1 MQKFIRGA
9 LLTTLV
15 LMLAAC
21 ASPKPGTPE
30 FVAVKEVEQQKAS
43 VQAVT
48 QTISKVPAWFLQ
60 PPVDANFLYT
70 AGTSVGPDLQ
80 LSIDVATKSAQA
92 TLADYLGN
100 RITNSME
107 GFASQTGSG
116 SDVKVVSEIQRVI
129 KSLSADVLI
138 AGNVP
143 EKREVLQEGLN
154 YRTFVLLRYPLGENN
169 KVIADQVKKSAV
181 LDTKL
186 RAAKAFQDLEREIEL
201 AKKK

>member
-9 LLTTLV
+9 LPTTLV

-30 FVAVKEVEQQKAS
+30 FVAVKEVEQQKVA

-60 PPVDANFLYT
+60 PPVDANAMYT
-70 AGTSVGPDLQ
+70 VGTFVGPDLQ
-80 LSIDVATKSAQA
+80 LSIDVARKFAQG

-100 RITNSME
+100 RISSSLKS
-107 GFASQTGSG
+107 FALQTGSG
-116 SDVKVVSEIQRVI
+116 SDVQVVSEIERVI
-129 KSLSADVLI
+129 KSLSADVLT

-143 EKREVLQEGLN
+143 EKTEVLQEGLN

-181 LDTKL
+181 LDTKI
-186 RAAKAFQDLEREIEL
+186 RAAKAFQDLEREIDL